1 MKPLSVKKGIQITLL
16 ISIFFQSS
24 YAQFDSELYEQQVI
38 HKINVE
44 RLKNNLDTL
53 VFNPLV
59 KQCASSECEFQSQ
72 FSTGADDPD
81 FCKKLSEL
89 VGMDVYSSYNGLITD
104 FWDLNVLQL
113 TEGIEEVLASEV
125 VRKFYTDKRQDVM
138 LKSLKKDYPQST
150 GYLGI
155 STIVNN
161 KKLYSCMVFF
171 ISKKSPIN

>member
-1 MKPLSVKKGIQITLL
+1 MKPLSVNKGIQFTLL

-24 YAQFDSELYEQQVI
+24 YAQFDSDLYEQQVI
-38 HKINVE
+38 QKINVE

-53 VFNPLV
+53 IYNPLV
-59 KQCASSECEFQSQ
+59 KQCATSECEFQSQ

-138 LKSLKKDYPQST
+138 LKSLKKDYPNST
-150 GYLGI
+150 AYIGI
-155 STIVNN
+155 ST
-161 KKLYSCMVFF
+161 KFYKTQLFSCVVFY
-171 ISKKSPIN
+171 ITKSSPNP